1 MQLPSGM
8 VYVVNSLKDLMSNI
22 VSIVGFLL
30 IHLVDF
36 IGIRVSHE
44 PALTP
49 TFLGQKI
56 SPLFVRMVA

>member
-22 VSIVGFLL
+22 VSIVG
-30 IHLVDF
+30 ILVDF

-56 SPLFVRMVA
+56 SPLFVCMVA